1 MVLSHR
7 RTGCLNRFATL
18 VDQPARHLH
27 AVPGELDPIEALGRA
42 LGEAATAPDLRGAF
56 GAIAGWL
63 APAVGAKAALIVAAG
78 PEGQDSEASAG
89 PVDPVTAVRD
99 AVNADT
105 SPSEDVLIRYLAGL
119 NEARRAGPEAPHGAV
134 VVVLPST
141 DDGDER
147 QITSIV
153 HAFAELAELCV
164 AHAVRLHHAQTN
176 VDTDPL
182 TGCLTRR
189 ALDRAIAAEL
199 RRSERSGDAF
209 SIAFFDIDGF
219 KRVNDDRGHL
229 EGDAVLGAVGAA
241 LGRSARATDQVG
253 RYGGDEFVLVMPG
266 TDAAAAGHAC
276 QRLVADVAAA
286 ARAERTPALGLSFGT
301 ATWTAGVEAAALI
314 DEADRAMF
322 RTRRARGG

>member
-1 MVLSHR
+1 
-7 RTGCLNRFATL
+7 

-27 AVPGELDPIEALGRA
+27 AVPAELDPIEALGRA
-42 LGEAATAPDLRGAF
+42 LGEAAVAPDLRGAF

-78 PEGQDSEASAG
+78 PEGQDNEASAG
-89 PVDPVTAVRD
+89 PVDPVTALRD
-99 AVNADT
+99 AVNADR
-105 SPSEDVLIRYLAGL
+105 SPTEDVLVRYFTGL
-119 NEARRAGPEAPHGAV
+119 NEERRAEPEAPNGAV

-141 DDGDER
+141 DAGDDG
-147 QITSIV
+147 QITSII

-176 VDTDPL
+176 VDDDPL

-189 ALDRAIAAEL
+189 ALDRAIVAEI
-199 RRSERSGDAF
+199 RRSERCGDAL

-219 KRVNDDRGHL
+219 KRINEERGHL
-229 EGDAVLGAVGAA
+229 QGDAVLGAVGAA
-241 LGRSARATDQVG
+241 LIRSARATDHIG

-266 TDAAAAGHAC
+266 TDAAAAADAC
-276 QRLVADVAAA
+276 HRLVADVAAIG
-286 ARAERTPALGLSFGT
+286 RADGAPALGLSFGT
-301 ATWTAGVEAAALI
+301 ATWAAGVQAAALI

-322 RTRRARGG
+322 RTRRSRDG